1 MERRKS
7 RRVRC
12 RLACEIH
19 GARKRAT
26 GTVLDMS
33 EGGLAVQTAL
43 KADQGDTLRIRIQA
57 RGGPLEVETLVW
69 HSRQV
74 RLRGAS
80 ETSWALGLM
89 ISDAPDQYFQLV
101 PQGDTHA
108 KSKEPEVSADEVT
121 EEAAPELPAFRIRVK
136 QLAAPRTRVLSL
148 NAESEDEARALATA
162 DLKGEWEILEVW
174 AA

>member
-57 RGGPLEVETLVW
+57 AGGPLEVETLVW

-80 ETSWALGLM
+80 ETSWALGL
-89 ISDAPDQYFQLV
+89 
-101 PQGDTHA
+101 THA

-121 EEAAPELPAFRIRVK
+121 EEAPPELPAYRIRVK